1 VPERKLGFFVKIKED
16 DPPPNF
22 GGLTTVILI
31 VFRGLKF
38 ESDAE
43 SLTQILAEKTVLVQ
57 APVIKQLLWR
67 QDGYQKAQGKSTKE
81 G

>member
-1 VPERKLGFFVKIKED
+1 MPEPKLGFFVKIKEN

-38 ESDAE
+38 ESDADIDGKD
-43 SLTQILAEKTVLVQ
+43 SFRSG
-57 APVIKQLLWR
+57 IK
-67 QDGYQKAQGKSTKE
+67 
-81 G
+81 

>member
-38 ESDAE
+38 ESDADIGGKD
-43 SLTQILAEKTVLVQ
+43 SFSSGTSYQ
-57 APVIKQLLWR
+57 AAVMETRWVPK
-67 QDGYQKAQGKSTKE
+67 GTGQKHQRRLK
-81 G
+81 

>member
-1 VPERKLGFFVKIKED
+1 MSHLIARAKGFPIDSLGYLVPERKLGFFVKIKED

-38 ESDAE
+38 ESDAD
-43 SLTQILAEKTVLVQ
+43 I
-57 APVIKQLLWR
+57 
-67 QDGYQKAQGKSTKE
+67 GGKDSFRSGTN
-81 G
+81 

>member
-38 ESDAE
+38 ESDADIGGKDSFRSGTSYE
-43 SLTQILAEKTVLVQ
+43 TAVMEIIWVPKGT
-57 APVIKQLLWR
+57 
-67 QDGYQKAQGKSTKE
+67 GQKHERKLK
-81 G
+81 